1 VTVTLLCLIFKIEKP
16 TTLRY
21 IAMILCFP
29 FLIFRVL
36 FKIFTDCKDY
46 LLLLTSIDIEWGE
59 PENNSL
65 PYLWMI
71 IVVLSSAAANIFNK
85 KFLTGTKVNIV

>member
-1 VTVTLLCLIFKIEKP
+1 MAVTLLCLIFKIEKP
-16 TTLRY
+16 TKIRY

-29 FLIFRVL
+29 FLIFRVV
-36 FKIFTDCKDY
+36 FKIFTHCNFS
-46 LLLLTSIDIEWGE
+46 LIISIDTEWGE

-71 IVVLSSAAANIFNK
+71 IVVLSSAASSIFNK
-85 KFLTGTKVNIV
+85 KFLTGTKINIV